1 MKALLTICFLVLCQY
16 ARAQY
21 VYIPL
26 ERKWPRISLVAIV
39 NVGEVSK
46 VSTPQGVMVQSATAK
61 IEKLIYRASPPF
73 EGSPEDEVILY
84 SFMPNGLEAACPAP
98 LQLESGRA
106 FVMMAQ
112 NGMNKFFPSDPWEFQ
127 PLSRGDL
134 LWPTGDGVKQMPV
147 EDVIALISAHAAQ
160 HPQKD

>member
-26 ERKWPRISLVAIV
+26 ERKWPNISLVAIV
-39 NVGEVSK
+39 NVGEVSQ
-46 VSTPQGVMVQSATAK
+46 VSTPQGLMIQSATAK
-61 IEKLIYRASPPF
+61 IEKLVYRRFPPWD
-73 EGSPEDEVILY
+73 GQPEDEVILY
-84 SFMPNGLEAACPAP
+84 SLMPNGLAVDCPAP

-106 FVMMAQ
+106 FVMMTQ
-112 NGMNKFFPSDPWEFQ
+112 QGINKFFPADPWEFQ
-127 PLSRGDL
+127 LLSRGEL
-134 LWPTGDGVKQMPV
+134 LWPTEKGVKRMSV
-147 EDVIALISAHAAQ
+147 EDVIALISAHAAK